1 MVADNLRRLRR
12 QHALSVQDL
21 AGRSG
26 VAASTVTR
34 IEQGQADPRPSTLR
48 RFAAV
53 FEVPLATLMSE
64 VSDEFPPPHSDV
76 TTTLRRRRSVGSPRD
91 VPTELRGLANA
102 EQETSPFAAL
112 TVHEALQQ
120 VAHHVIPAVRASPTE
135 AAERL
140 PVLAAAAR
148 ALAGPVQPSGEA
160 LGCFLEG
167 LHHTLRAGDWSSRA
181 ENVRTCSR
189 TLLGALQPPAVRPIT
204 NSPSRRVSQHAL
216 VDAFLPEWRFA
227 LESTCR
233 TYAALLVAAAPPLF
247 HEEVTLFTLDLVRLR
262 LDALRERTA
271 RVPETSQLKAVR
283 CAREATTALGSVLT
297 SFDVANQS
305 HPYRD
310 SGTELAASRVP
321 AVLA

>member
-1 MVADNLRRLRR
+1 MIADNLRRLRR

-21 AGRSG
+21 ADRSG

-48 RFAAV
+48 RFAEV
-53 FEVPLATLMSE
+53 FEVPPDALTTESPDE
-64 VSDEFPPPHSDV
+64 VPPPHSDA
-76 TTTLRRRRSVGSPRD
+76 TTNPQRRRSVGSPRD
-91 VPTELRGLANA
+91 VPAELRGLADA

-140 PVLAAAAR
+140 PALADAAR
-148 ALAGPVQPSGEA
+148 ALSGPVQPSGEA
-160 LGCFLEG
+160 LGCLLEG
-167 LHHTLRAGDWSSRA
+167 LHHTLRAGDWSSQA
-181 ENVRTCSR
+181 ENVRIWSK
-189 TLLGALQPPAVRPIT
+189 TLLDALQPPDLGSIT
-204 NSPSRRVSQHAL
+204 QGLARTVPQRAL
-216 VDAFLPEWRFA
+216 VDAFLPAWRPA

-233 TYAALLVAAAPPLF
+233 TYAALLVAAAPPVF
-247 HEEVTLFTLDLVRLR
+247 HEEVTLFTLDLARLR

-283 CAREATTALGSVLT
+283 CAREATTALGSILT

-321 AVLA
+321 AVPA